1 LASAPRHAII
11 AFTFPIIMKA
21 DGFQAEEMPVKDLR
35 QSYAAFAETHWTTVL
50 NAQGVSVPAQQA
62 LNRLCCKY
70 WPPVYAFIRRKWTQ
84 HSREKAEDLTQTFFL
99 EFIKKFPELEI
110 GPEKG
115 KFRTYLLACL
125 TRFLC
130 KDWERSSRPEQSVI
144 PLAEFEET
152 KAIDALTSVAECT
165 PERAYD
171 IVWANTLAQKTLASL
186 SDEYRR
192 GGKTELCARLLPLLT
207 GRSAHGAYS
216 ALATE
221 LNMSEG
227 GLRVAMHQFRRR
239 FGQLL
244 RAEVAETVPRA
255 EDAEE
260 ELRYLLSLWGTHSPS
275 ASTGD

>member
-1 LASAPRHAII
+1 MAVYIHPI
-11 AFTFPIIMKA
+11 AMQA
-21 DGFQAEEMPVKDLR
+21 DGTRADDSTAMDLR
-35 QSYAAFAETHWTTVL
+35 QSAATFAQTRWTTVL
-50 NAQGVSVPAQQA
+50 NAQGASPSAQQA

-84 HSREKAEDLTQTFFL
+84 HSRQKAEDLTQSFFL
-99 EFIKKFPELEI
+99 EFIRKFPELEI
-110 GPEKG
+110 APNKG

-130 KDWERSSRPEQSVI
+130 KDWERSSRPEQVVI
-144 PLAEFEET
+144 PVGEFEE
-152 KAIDALTSVAECT
+152 AQGIDALASVAECA

-192 GGKTELCARLLPLLT
+192 AGKTELCERLLPLLT
-207 GRSAHGAYS
+207 GRSADGAYS
-216 ALATE
+216 SLATE
-221 LNMSEG
+221 LKMSEG
-227 GLRVAMHQFRRR
+227 ALRVAMHQFRRR

-255 EDAEE
+255 EDTEE
-260 ELRYLLSLWGTHSPS
+260 ELRYLLSLWGAHGPS
-275 ASTGD
+275 VSTGH